1 LSQSQQ
7 LRVRKGVKRKLDEEE
22 EEEECNLSLHHC
34 WQIIYQTY
42 IKHLIINGGYDG
54 TSLQSSAKLV
64 WFSYLKVMYDY
75 QLKEFNRIDT
85 FELSCNGR
93 NRQEL
98 SNFSIK
104 KLWRQNFKTYKDTL
118 PHDKLDEND
127 DSDDDDDDQI
137 VNDKLNLSKIKK
149 TVNKTEAL
157 LCRNAFVTK
166 KVIFI
171 LAYLSLLYSGQYIT
185 LKDYINLAYNDVV
198 PFYSWHQSCP
208 QDVVKK
214 LLKYHIKRSHE
225 GNVN

>member
-1 LSQSQQ
+1 
-7 LRVRKGVKRKLDEEE
+7 
-22 EEEECNLSLHHC
+22 
-34 WQIIYQTY
+34 
-42 IKHLIINGGYDG
+42 
-54 TSLQSSAKLV
+54 
-64 WFSYLKVMYDY
+64 MYDY

-225 GNVN
+225 GNGPIVIKDVSLRIRRLKKFMELKFLPLDVTKMGNAILKKMLLPGKAFVVTVTVFVR